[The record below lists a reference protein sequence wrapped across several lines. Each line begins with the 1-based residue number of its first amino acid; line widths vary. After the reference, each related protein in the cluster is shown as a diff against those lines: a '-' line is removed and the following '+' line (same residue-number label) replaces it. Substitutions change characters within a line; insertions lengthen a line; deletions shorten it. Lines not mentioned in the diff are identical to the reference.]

1 MSSEQQ
7 EALGACRGMCF
18 GYMLVFAVLVVAGA
32 LALLCAAVI

>member
-18 GYMLVFAVLVVAGA
+18 GCLLVLAGVVVA
-32 LALLCAAVI
+32 LVLLCAAVI